1 MMASSKV
8 KKLALIAAGI
18 FIFFL
23 ILLGITL
30 LESLKDRGVSDGG
43 TFPTPTLVEI
53 RRKQEPLIER
63 YEEEGSKKLLNYL
76 KTRPTP
82 SLPSD
87 SQTKARLIKEIP
99 GGSTI
104 ITSNATFK
112 IEYVEGPETFEVE
125 IKTVE
130 FDKAKNEAV
139 GFLKSQGFSEEGIC
153 KLPVV
158 FYLNYEVSL
167 EMATGAKKLNPI
179 PDFCL

>member
-1 MMASSKV
+1 MMESNKIKRIV
-8 KKLALIAAGI
+8 LIVAGI

-23 ILLGITL
+23 ILLGVTI
-30 LESLKDRGVSDGG
+30 LESLKSREVLDRES
-43 TFPTPTLVEI
+43 FPTPTLVEI
-53 RRKQEPLIER
+53 NRQQTPLVER
-63 YEEEGSKKLLNYL
+63 YEKEGSKKLLNYL